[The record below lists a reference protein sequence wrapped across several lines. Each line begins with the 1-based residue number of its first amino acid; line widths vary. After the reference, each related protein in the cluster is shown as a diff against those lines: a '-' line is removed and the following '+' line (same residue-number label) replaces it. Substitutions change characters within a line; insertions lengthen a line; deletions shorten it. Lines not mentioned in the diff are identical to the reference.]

1 MFNIN
6 LTKGS
11 VSQSVWTLK
20 VNPFTGTAKVRW
32 FASPLTEYRHTG
44 VSRRAILGLMIGR
57 DRSYGQWVNYNCL
70 QSHETNILSR
80 MWREIST
87 DMADEELAQASA

>member
-1 MFNIN
+1 MFYIN

-11 VSQSVWTLK
+11 ISQSVWTLK
-20 VNPFTGTAKVRW
+20 VNPFTVTAKVRW

-57 DRSYGQWVNYNCL
+57 DRSYGQWVNHNCL
-70 QSHETNILSR
+70 QSHKTNILSR
-80 MWREIST
+80 MWREMSE

>member
-20 VNPFTGTAKVRW
+20 VNPLTGTAKVRW

-70 QSHETNILSR
+70 QSHQIHSLSR
-80 MWREIST
+80 MWRNISSE
-87 DMADEELAQASA
+87 MAVEEVAQASA

>member
-70 QSHETNILSR
+70 QSHQTHRLSR
-80 MWREIST
+80 MWRSVSSVRAT
-87 DMADEELAQASA
+87 RELSQASA

>member
-57 DRSYGQWVNYNCL
+57 DRSYGQWVNHNCL
-70 QSHETNILSR
+70 QSHQTHSLSR
-80 MWREIST
+80 MWRSVSSVRAT
-87 DMADEELAQASA
+87 RELAQASA

>member
-57 DRSYGQWVNYNCL
+57 DRSYGQWVNHNCL
-70 QSHETNILSR
+70 RSRGDDFMSR
-80 MWREIST
+80 MWRGISE